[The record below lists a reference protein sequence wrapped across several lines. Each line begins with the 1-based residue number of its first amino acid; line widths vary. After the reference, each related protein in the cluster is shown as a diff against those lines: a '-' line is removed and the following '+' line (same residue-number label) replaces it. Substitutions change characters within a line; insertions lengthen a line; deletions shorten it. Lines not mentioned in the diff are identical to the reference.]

1 MTGVPADVAVIRIQN
16 ALSGVDQW
24 SAVEMSKLLLIQMQ
38 SMTELFQR
46 EFERTLDPKM
56 AEVLT
61 KNVKAVSDHYMKM
74 RELAIKEEGL
84 IGEQQRQLLRL
95 FMEMAYVPVRE
106 WVADTFDARPDQ
118 LTEMDKIF
126 VEAMKDKNNETR

>member
-126 VEAMKDKNNETR
+126 VQAMKDKNNETR

>member
-24 SAVEMSKLLLIQMQ
+24 SATEMSKLLLIQMQ